1 MTDKTDQ
8 IVEDAAKNVTE
19 RTTNKTPGDFNVNLG
34 GGGGGGSSGGSSGGG
49 STSSSTSSSSSGSSS
64 SAPAAPKVD
73 PVEAAKASAF
83 QSIYQALWGEP
94 ATQEYLKAAVHAG
107 LNVWEFQER
116 ERHKPAFRKTQTY
129 RNEAE
134 AWAKMLHGL
143 GVA

>member
-1 MTDKTDQ
+1 MPEQ
-8 IVEDAAKNVTE
+8 N
-19 RTTNKTPGDFNVNLG
+19 RNPGDFNVNLG
-34 GGGGGGSSGGSSGGG
+34 GGGSDGGGSSSPSS
-49 STSSSTSSSSSGSSS
+49 SSSTSSSSSSSSGS
-64 SAPAAPKVD
+64 SAPAVD

-83 QSIYQALWGEP
+83 QSVYQSLWGEP

-134 AWAKMLHGL
+134 SWAKMLHGL

>member
-8 IVEDAAKNVTE
+8 IVEDAAKTVTE
-19 RTTNKTPGDFNVNLG
+19 HTTNKTPGNFNVDLG

-49 STSSSTSSSSSGSSS
+49 STSTSSSSGSS
-64 SAPAAPKVD
+64 APAVD

-129 RNEAE
+129 RTEADQ
-134 AWAKMLHGL
+134 WAKMLHGL